1 MMKKILTA
9 LLLLVLAAAAAAAGE
24 NRVAFS
30 RQVGDGT
37 SNLYRLTSFGQ
48 GKPKLA
54 AKDAASVSSSR

>member
-1 MMKKILTA
+1 MMIKIYAA
-9 LLLLVLAAAAAAAGE
+9 LLLPVLAAGAAA
-24 NRVAFS
+24 
-30 RQVGDGT
+30 GDGT

>member
-1 MMKKILTA
+1 MMIKIYAA
-9 LLLLVLAAAAAAAGE
+9 LLLPVLAAGAAAGE